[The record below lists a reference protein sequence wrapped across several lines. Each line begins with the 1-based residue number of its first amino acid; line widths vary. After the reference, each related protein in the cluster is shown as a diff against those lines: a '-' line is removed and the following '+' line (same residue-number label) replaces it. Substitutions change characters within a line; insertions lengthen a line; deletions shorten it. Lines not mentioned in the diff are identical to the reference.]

1 MAEEERPGMYTSSYL
16 EVVQNVVDSMQYL
29 SRLSSR
35 DLTSRKQAMENIFLL
50 VDQYLDGYGSPIS
63 TGIPGFLNGVDRKSY
78 LQSMMPGFLR
88 LSIVCPFDDVR
99 DKCSMLLAEIKE
111 RGRDLKVPEPIN
123 VGPSH
128 FIPSSEIIPSNIADE
143 QTHSVFMDA
152 FIQNNRLDHVS
163 QVMGYHPDYLRNF
176 LTTQNYL
183 LREDGPLPYDYR
195 HYIAIIAAARH
206 HCIYLVKLHEQEFL
220 LRNGNPEWLKG
231 IAYAPRKIQD
241 LYEINKIL
249 AHRPWLI
256 NKEHMMKLLKTPEP
270 WSLSEL
276 MHAIILLTHFHSL
289 CSFVYGCGIN
299 AELDIDGF
307 TYSRS
312 SSSSSDTDSNSE
324 NNEVGETS
332 NHSHAQMSRDE
343 GVGLEALMEKM
354 KKLNEMSLEE
364 TSQEELLKRF
374 HSVEHQSAEITV
386 PNSKKSTPRSELM
399 RYVLDDEFSYTD
411 FVTQD
416 KVNEVPTFRACD
428 YSWDDH
434 GFSLANRLY
443 TDIGNLL
450 DDKYTM
456 AANMTYYTMGDN
468 REVDTSSFRRAIWNY
483 IHCMYGIRHDDYD
496 YSEVNQLLERNLK
509 AYIKTLTCYPERL
522 QKKDYDGVMREFKH
536 SEKVHVNLMIME
548 ARQQAELLY
557 ALRALNRYMT

>member
-1 MAEEERPGMYTSSYL
+1 M
-16 EVVQNVVDSMQYL
+16 
-29 SRLSSR
+29 
-35 DLTSRKQAMENIFLL
+35 
-50 VDQYLDGYGSPIS
+50 
-63 TGIPGFLNGVDRKSY
+63 
-78 LQSMMPGFLR
+78 
-88 LSIVCPFDDVR
+88 
-99 DKCSMLLAEIKE
+99 
-111 RGRDLKVPEPIN
+111 RDLKVSHSPVDNKAFHCPKAVALPHYEYCHWDFSPEEWDSDICENDYVLNDVYVQTDNHPEKF
-123 VGPSH
+123 SH
-128 FIPSSEIIPSNIADE
+128 HKNEIIPAHTTDE

-152 FIQNNRLDHVS
+152 FMQNNRLDHIS

-183 LREDGPLPYDYR
+183 LSEDGPLPYDYR

-206 HCIYLVKLHEQEFL
+206 NCTYLVKLHEQDFL
-220 LRNGNPEWLKG
+220 CHNGNPEWLKG
-231 IAYAPRKIQD
+231 ISHAPRKIQD

-256 NKEHMMKLLKTPEP
+256 TKEHMAKLLKSPEP

-289 CSFVYGCGIN
+289 CSFVYGCGIT

-312 SSSSSDTDSNSE
+312 RSSGSDSDSSSDTNSE
-324 NNEVGETS
+324 TGETL
-332 NHSHAQMSRDE
+332 NYTHLQALKDE
-343 GVGLEALMEKM
+343 TGIGLEALMEKM
-354 KKLNEMSLEE
+354 RKLNENSSEE
-364 TSQEELLKRF
+364 TTPEELLKRF
-374 HSVEHQSAEITV
+374 QSVEHQSAEITV
-386 PNSKKSTPRSELM
+386 PSTKKSFTKSDIL
-399 RYVLDDEFSYTD
+399 RYVVDEEFSYTD

-416 KVNEVPTFRACD
+416 KVSEVPTFRACD

-443 TDIGNLL
+443 SDIGNLL
-450 DDKYTM
+450 DEKYSM
-456 AANMTYYTMGDN
+456 AANLTYYTMGDN

-536 SEKVHVNLMIME
+536 SEKVHVNLMLME

>member
-1 MAEEERPGMYTSSYL
+1 MH
-16 EVVQNVVDSMQYL
+16 
-29 SRLSSR
+29 
-35 DLTSRKQAMENIFLL
+35 DL
-50 VDQYLDGYGSPIS
+50 
-63 TGIPGFLNGVDRKSY
+63 
-78 LQSMMPGFLR
+78 
-88 LSIVCPFDDVR
+88 
-99 DKCSMLLAEIKE
+99 KCSPTHVDNRTYHFPKAVALPHYEYFQW
-111 RGRDLKVPEPIN
+111 DLELDSDNDTLEDVQPREDEDMHVDNHPHHSPRKL
-123 VGPSH
+123 
-128 FIPSSEIIPSNIADE
+128 EIIPSNIADE
-143 QTHSVFMDA
+143 QPTNTWVNSRTADLHWEEMGHLMKNIFGNHVWASYYCETHSVFMDA

-332 NHSHAQMSRDE
+332 NHSHAQQMSRDE